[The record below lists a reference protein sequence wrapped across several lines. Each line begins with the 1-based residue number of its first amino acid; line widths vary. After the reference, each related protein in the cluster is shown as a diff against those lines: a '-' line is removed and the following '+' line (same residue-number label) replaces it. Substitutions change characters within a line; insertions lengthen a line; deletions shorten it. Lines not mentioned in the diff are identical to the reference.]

1 MAPVRSYT
9 NWNCREN
16 DAKEQIEPYRKY
28 FFICEGAN
36 TETWY
41 FRKLIDIRK
50 SLNIHPLIG
59 IRLLEK
65 TDEDKD
71 ISFPRK
77 LITFAESQKDN
88 QEIAFDK
95 ERDKM
100 IVVFDADIFETKV
113 QDYDDVIAEGEKNNI
128 LAVSNPA
135 FELFLLLHF
144 ENSYE
149 QEILPNQDK
158 IIANQKEGNQTFIY
172 KLLLSKTGVNSKKN
186 PQIGE
191 LAEKVDIAIRQEKKM
206 NEDIHD
212 CKGKITC
219 NIGKIIESIR
229 MDKGI

>member
-50 SLNIHPLIG
+50 SLNIHPLID

-113 QDYDDVIAEGEKNNI
+113 QARLFIPVRSMNYSD
-128 LAVSNPA
+128 AVLED
-135 FELFLLLHF
+135 FHTEVLDLHR
-144 ENSYE
+144 NTT
-149 QEILPNQDK
+149 K
-158 IIANQKEGNQTFIY
+158 
-172 KLLLSKTGVNSKKN
+172 
-186 PQIGE
+186 
-191 LAEKVDIAIRQEKKM
+191 
-206 NEDIHD
+206 
-212 CKGKITC
+212 
-219 NIGKIIESIR
+219 
-229 MDKGI
+229 

>member
-50 SLNIHPLIG
+50 SLNIHPLID

-77 LITFAESQKDN
+77 LI
-88 QEIAFDK
+88 
-95 ERDKM
+95 
-100 IVVFDADIFETKV
+100 
-113 QDYDDVIAEGEKNNI
+113 
-128 LAVSNPA
+128 
-135 FELFLLLHF
+135 
-144 ENSYE
+144 
-149 QEILPNQDK
+149 K
-158 IIANQKEGNQTFIY
+158 IGRAH
-172 KLLLSKTGVNSKKN
+172 V
-186 PQIGE
+186 
-191 LAEKVDIAIRQEKKM
+191 
-206 NEDIHD
+206 
-212 CKGKITC
+212 
-219 NIGKIIESIR
+219 
-229 MDKGI
+229 

>member
-1 MAPVRSYT
+1 MAPVKSYT
-9 NWNCREN
+9 NWNSRATDEE
-16 DAKEQIEPYRKY
+16 EQIEPYRKY

-41 FRKLIDIRK
+41 FKKLIDIRK
-50 SLNIHPLIG
+50 SLNIHPLID

-65 TDEDKD
+65 TEEDKD

-77 LITFAESQKDN
+77 LIAFAESQKDN
-88 QEIAFDK
+88 KEIAFDK

-100 IVVFDADIFETKV
+100 IVVFDADIFEEKV
-113 QDYDDVIAEGEKNNI
+113 QDYDDVIADGEKNNI

-149 QEILPNQDK
+149 QEILPNQEK
-158 IIANQKEGNQTFIY
+158 IIKNEKEGNQTFIY
-172 KLLLSKTGVNSKKN
+172 KLLLCKTGINSKKN
-186 PQIGE
+186 SQIGK
-191 LAEKVDIAIRQEKKM
+191 LAEKVDIAIMQERKM

-229 MDKGI
+229 MDEGV

>member
-1 MAPVRSYT
+1 MAPVKSYT
-9 NWNCREN
+9 NWNSRATDEE
-16 DAKEQIEPYRKY
+16 EQIEPYRKY

-41 FRKLIDIRK
+41 FKKLIDIRK
-50 SLNIHPLIG
+50 SLNIHPLID

-65 TDEDKD
+65 TEEDKD

-77 LITFAESQKDN
+77 LIAFAESQKEN
-88 QEIAFDK
+88 KEIAFDK

-100 IVVFDADIFETKV
+100 IVVFDADIFEAKV

-149 QEILPNQDK
+149 HEILPNQEK
-158 IIANQKEGNQTFIY
+158 IIKNEKEGNQTFIY

-186 PQIGE
+186 SQIGE
-191 LAEKVDIAIRQEKKM
+191 LAEKVDIAIMQEKKM
-206 NEDIHD
+206 NEDIYD

-229 MDKGI
+229 NDEGL

>member
-9 NWNCREN
+9 NWNSRSTDHE
-16 DAKEQIEPYRKY
+16 EQKEPYRKY

-50 SLNIHPLIG
+50 SLNIHPLID

-65 TDEDKD
+65 TEEDKD

-77 LITFAESQKDN
+77 LITFAEEQKNND
-88 QEIAFDK
+88 EISFDK

-100 IVVFDADIFETKV
+100 VIVFDADIFEKKV
-113 QDYDDVIAEGEKNNI
+113 QDYNEVIALGEEENI
-128 LAVSNPA
+128 IAVSNPA

-144 ENSYE
+144 ENAYKE
-149 QEILPNQDK
+149 DIEPNAERIVRNEKD
-158 IIANQKEGNQTFIY
+158 GNQTFIY
-172 KLLLSKTGVNSKKN
+172 KLLLERTGINSKKN
-186 PQIGE
+186 PSIGE
-191 LAEKVDIAIRQEKKM
+191 LAEHVDTAIAQEKKI
-206 NEDIHD
+206 NENIYR
-212 CKGKITC
+212 CKGRVTC

-229 MDKGI
+229 NDTGE

>member
-50 SLNIHPLIG
+50 SLNIHPLID

-77 LITFAESQKDN
+77 LITFAEHRRIIRKLHL
-88 QEIAFDK
+88 I
-95 ERDKM
+95 
-100 IVVFDADIFETKV
+100 
-113 QDYDDVIAEGEKNNI
+113 KN
-128 LAVSNPA
+128 
-135 FELFLLLHF
+135 
-144 ENSYE
+144 
-149 QEILPNQDK
+149 
-158 IIANQKEGNQTFIY
+158 
-172 KLLLSKTGVNSKKN
+172 
-186 PQIGE
+186 
-191 LAEKVDIAIRQEKKM
+191 
-206 NEDIHD
+206 
-212 CKGKITC
+212 
-219 NIGKIIESIR
+219 
-229 MDKGI
+229 GIK

>member
-1 MAPVRSYT
+1 MPPVKSYT
-9 NWNCREN
+9 NWNSRVT
-16 DAKEQIEPYRKY
+16 DRQAQREPYRKY

-41 FRKLIDIRK
+41 FKKLIDIRK
-50 SLNIHPLIG
+50 SLNIHPLID

-65 TDEDKD
+65 TEEDRD

-77 LITFAESQKDN
+77 LIAFAEAQKDN
-88 QEIAFDK
+88 PEIAFDK

-100 IVVFDADIFETKV
+100 IIVFDADIFELKV
-113 QDYDDVIAEGEKNNI
+113 QDYDELIAQGEECNI

-149 QEILPNQDK
+149 EDIAPNAEA
-158 IIANQKEGNQTFIY
+158 IIKNEKDGNQTFIY
-172 KLLLSKTGVNSKKN
+172 KLLLDKTGINSKRN
-186 PQIGE
+186 AQIGE
-191 LAEKVDIAIRQEKKM
+191 LAEKVDVAILQEKKI
-206 NEDIHD
+206 NQDIHQ

-229 MDKGI
+229 NDVGE